1 MDNEL
6 AMGGLPHLGDLEPAV
21 GSLPNLVE
29 PPALPNWVEPA
40 VGGLPNLDA
49 PVAINNGLPNLDD
62 PPVNNQQAIID
73 HGFALPIHEALPTLD
88 ADPQDHLSLHQPLAV
103 PTGEAIGHELPQ
115 LPELCFCAN
124 GHELPHPQSDMSNP
138 AVGGSSMKRSR
149 TSSKKIC
156 KTRTTRTSNKTRHSE
171 CIVVSGGD
179 GSLELP
185 EIQPLAAQPKASEA
199 IGGPAVGRRKQKRI
213 HKAETQLLAS
223 KSIHWRQLPY
233 MRTQALDDVSNI
245 AAMYGSDLLGLLP
258 VAEWLDI
265 REARRLLDNSRGKQW
280 WYRLG
285 KEGTME
291 SFGLGDS
298 VDLMEIFS
306 GCGHLTCAAAKGGL
320 KVGPSVDWRPGL
332 GHADACVLDLR
343 SASDRRI
350 VWALIVVLS
359 PTWLHLGFPCTFW
372 VAISHWTRT
381 RDLQANEAS
390 RLEALMFIQFSR
402 QCVHYQASRRRHSS
416 LENPPRSVAW
426 DLDIVQDMVLSADMD
441 SVVMDLCAWGA
452 KDPVSGRYYQK
463 SMKFACTFSMQPL
476 ARKCPQD
483 HEHEPVQG
491 TIREGP
497 FKGRHR
503 SALSGRYP
511 VPLCEAWV
519 SLVALG

>member
-1 MDNEL
+1 
-6 AMGGLPHLGDLEPAV
+6 
-21 GSLPNLVE
+21 
-29 PPALPNWVEPA
+29 
-40 VGGLPNLDA
+40 
-49 PVAINNGLPNLDD
+49 
-62 PPVNNQQAIID
+62 
-73 HGFALPIHEALPTLD
+73 
-88 ADPQDHLSLHQPLAV
+88 
-103 PTGEAIGHELPQ
+103 
-115 LPELCFCAN
+115 
-124 GHELPHPQSDMSNP
+124 
-138 AVGGSSMKRSR
+138 MKRSR

-245 AAMYGSDLLGLLP
+245 AAMYGSDLFGLLP
-258 VAEWLDI
+258 VAEWLDL

-306 GCGHLTCAAAKGGL
+306 GCGHLTCVAAKGGL

-359 PTWLHLGFPCTFW
+359 PAWLHLGFPCTFW

-426 DLDIVQDMVLSADMD
+426 DLDIVQDMVWSADMD
-441 SVVMDLCAWGA
+441 SVVTDLCAWGA

-463 SMKFACTFSMQPL
+463 SMKFASTFSMQPL
-476 ARKCPQD
+476 ARKCPHMA

-497 FKGRHR
+497 FKGRR
-503 SALSGRYP
+503 RTALSGRYP

-519 SLVALG
+519 SLVAPKLGTI

>member
-1 MDNEL
+1 MC
-6 AMGGLPHLGDLEPAV
+6 
-21 GSLPNLVE
+21 
-29 PPALPNWVEPA
+29 
-40 VGGLPNLDA
+40 
-49 PVAINNGLPNLDD
+49 
-62 PPVNNQQAIID
+62 Q
-73 HGFALPIHEALPTLD
+73 
-88 ADPQDHLSLHQPLAV
+88 
-103 PTGEAIGHELPQ
+103 
-115 LPELCFCAN
+115 
-124 GHELPHPQSDMSNP
+124 
-138 AVGGSSMKRSR
+138 
-149 TSSKKIC
+149 
-156 KTRTTRTSNKTRHSE
+156 
-171 CIVVSGGD
+171 GGD

-199 IGGPAVGRRKQKRI
+199 IGGPAVGRRKQKRL
-213 HKAETQLLAS
+213 HLAETWLFAS
-223 KSIHWRQLPY
+223 QSIHWRQLPY

-381 RDLQANEAS
+381 RHLQANEAS

-402 QCVHYQASRRRHSS
+402 QCVHYQASRWRHSS

-476 ARKCPQD
+476 ARTCPQD

-519 SLVALG
+519 SLARYDRVLGV